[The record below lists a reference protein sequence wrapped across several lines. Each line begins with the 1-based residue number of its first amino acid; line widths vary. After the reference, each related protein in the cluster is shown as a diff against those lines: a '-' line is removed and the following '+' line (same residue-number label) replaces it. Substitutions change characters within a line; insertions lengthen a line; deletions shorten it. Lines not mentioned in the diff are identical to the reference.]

1 MNAVAKTRL
10 KLLFGRLGL
19 LPTVDAVYGQADQ
32 LKQLPEAARLYFYN
46 HWVTHAPSNRVR
58 LAYLRTVLGISI
70 GDGSFVHMGCFF
82 AGTDISIG
90 HHTVIGRQCTLS
102 GAGAQLTIGNNVSI
116 TARVYV
122 FTASHD
128 VDSPD
133 FASTHADV
141 VIDDHAW
148 IGAGAMIMPGVHVGR
163 GAVLGA
169 MATATKSLPEYSIW
183 AGVPARQ
190 IGTRNRD
197 LAYTLRYEPYL
208 A

>member
-1 MNAVAKTRL
+1 MSAVKIRV
-10 KLLFGRLGL
+10 KELFGTLGL
-19 LPTVDAVYGQADQ
+19 LPTVDAIYGNAHQ
-32 LKQLPEAARLYFYN
+32 LAQLPDATRQYLYN
-46 HWVTHAPSNRVR
+46 HWITHVPSNRAR
-58 LAYLRTVLGISI
+58 LAYLRAVLGVPI
-70 GDGSFVHMGCFF
+70 GEHSFVHMGCFF
-82 AGTDISIG
+82 AGTEISIG

-102 GAGAQLTIGNNVSI
+102 GAGATLTIGNNVSI
-116 TARVYV
+116 TARAYV

-128 VDSPD
+128 VNSPD
-133 FASTHADV
+133 FASTHSDV
-141 VIDDHAW
+141 TIDDHAW

-169 MATATKSLPEYSIW
+169 MATATKDLPEFSIW

-190 IGTRNRD
+190 IGTRSRD